1 MYEDAHLSNLQISPS
16 ILVFINANGQ
26 RLRIYLLEAHVKY
39 DVEYITSRLKK
50 QEKQSRLK
58 LWGSN
63 TRVPCEKN

>member
-1 MYEDAHLSNLQISPS
+1 MCEDAHLSNLQISPS

-50 QEKQSRLK
+50 KPRKTIAIKTMRKQHTCSL
-58 LWGSN
+58 
-63 TRVPCEKN
+63 

>member
-50 QEKQSRLK
+50 QEKQ
-58 LWGSN
+58 
-63 TRVPCEKN
+63 